1 MHEGLTP
8 DEAEAAIAALT
19 VSYPD
24 AKVTTGTTEDGALF
38 VVAIWTEPNGEIE
51 TLTVRRRRA
60 RYALLN
66 TDGQP
71 VVEADELD
79 DMLAGAQRDGQ

>member
-1 MHEGLTP
+1 MQEGLTP
-8 DEAEAAIAALT
+8 DEADAAVTALT

-24 AKVTTGTTEDGALF
+24 AKVTTGTDDDGALF
-38 VVAIWTEPNGEIE
+38 VVAIWTEPNGEVE
-51 TLTVRRRRA
+51 TLTVHRRRG

-71 VVEADELD
+71 VVEADKLD
-79 DMLAGAQRDGQ
+79 EMLAGAQQDGQ

>member
-1 MHEGLTP
+1 MRESLTP
-8 DEAEAAIAALT
+8 DEADAAVTALT

-24 AKVTTGTTEDGALF
+24 AKVTTGTAEDGALY
-38 VVAIWTEPNGEIE
+38 VVAIWTEPNGEVE
-51 TLTVRRRRA
+51 TLTINRRRG

-79 DMLAGAQRDGQ
+79 MMLGAQRDAQ

>member
-1 MHEGLTP
+1 MRQGLTP
-8 DEAEAAIAALT
+8 DEADAAVTALT

-24 AKVTTGTTEDGALF
+24 AKVTTGTADDGALF
-38 VVAIWTEPNGEIE
+38 VVAIWTESNGAVE
-51 TLTVRRRRA
+51 TLTVNRQRG

-71 VVEADELD
+71 VVVADKLD
-79 DMLAGAQRDGQ
+79 EMLAGAYRDGQ

>member
-1 MHEGLTP
+1 M
-8 DEAEAAIAALT
+8 
-19 VSYPD
+19 SYPD
-24 AKVTTGTTEDGALF
+24 AKVTTGTAEDGALY
-38 VVAIWTEPNGEIE
+38 VVAIWTEPNGEVE
-51 TLTVRRRRA
+51 TLTINRRRG

-79 DMLAGAQRDGQ
+79 MMLGAQRDAQ

>member
-1 MHEGLTP
+1 VKDGLTP
-8 DEAEAAIAALT
+8 DDAAAAINSLT

-24 AKVTTGTTEDGALF
+24 AKVITGTSEDGALL

-51 TLTVRRRRA
+51 TLTVRRQQG

-66 TDGQP
+66 NDGQP

-79 DMLAGAQRDGQ
+79 EMLAGA